1 MPLARLNAF
10 SLSNMIR
17 SIILSGVV
25 AAYMVAGAGR
35 LEAQSLR
42 VLNVDLAGTNL
53 SAEPVAEVGARAS
66 EMIADAARA
75 AEAEVLV
82 VSGVPSRTI
91 AQRLVVSLKAPWQ
104 LVLQATFA
112 DGVSN
117 RTSGTAIF
125 SRRAAFAARSAEWR
139 AAGQVEVPG
148 GFAFAGFRSGTN
160 TFCLYVA
167 DFPGGDAP
175 AQDALAVR
183 KRELAAQYLLHH
195 AHWIQGTLTNQSVA
209 FAVLADLGLDAGG
222 GFESAGRALQQAGFG
237 AWLAPKNAGTI
248 ASPYSVVLARQAV
261 LLSAPRLMPA
271 ADEASRLCVYDLG
284 RPVRQSA
291 ALGGVASGRSGAQS
305 ASSSLMWIWAGV
317 LGGVTVITLGIRFA
331 LRHRPVPEVFKA
343 PEEDASV
350 IDVGD
355 SPFVAHG
362 EESAAHV
369 RAGLMD
375 QIRSLLGERLVSWLA
390 AQRGR
395 LLVSHDRGTK
405 QVAELEE
412 RLLRIQGHFE
422 DQMKNRDQRI
432 VELEREIQARE
443 EMIRRLLLARTG
455 QADLRPPE

>member
-1 MPLARLNAF
+1 
-10 SLSNMIR
+10 MIR
-17 SIILSGVV
+17 SIILTAMV
-25 AAYMVAGAGR
+25 AAWSVADAVR

-42 VLNVDLAGTNL
+42 VLNVDLAGT
-53 SAEPVAEVGARAS
+53 SMPSEAVAEVGTRAS

-82 VSGVPSRTI
+82 VSGVPSRTT
-91 AQRLVVSLKAPWQ
+91 AQRLAVSLKAPWQ

-117 RTSGTAIF
+117 RANGTAIF

-167 DFPGGDAP
+167 DFPGDASGSS
-175 AQDALAVR
+175 ALLPDPLAGR
-183 KRELAAQYLLHH
+183 KREMAAQYLLHH
-195 AHWIQGTLTNQSVA
+195 AHWIQSTLTNQSVA

-237 AWLAPKNAGTI
+237 AWLAPKNAGTV

-271 ADEASRLCVYDLG
+271 ADEASRLCLYDLG
-284 RPVRQSA
+284 RPVKQSPA
-291 ALGGVASGRSGAQS
+291 PGGVASGRSGAQS
-305 ASSSLMWIWAGV
+305 ASSSVIWIWAGV

-343 PEEDASV
+343 PEEGTSV
-350 IDVGD
+350 IDVSD
-355 SPFVAHG
+355 SPFAGHG
-362 EESAAHV
+362 EDAAAGV
-369 RAGLMD
+369 RAGLMG
-375 QIRSLLGERLVSWLA
+375 QVRSLLGERLVSWLA

-422 DQMKNRDQRI
+422 DQMKSRDQRI
-432 VELEREIQARE
+432 LELEREIQARE

-455 QADLRPPE
+455 QSDLRPPE